1 MMRAGT
7 PRRRP
12 RPPRVARLRPENE
25 GMLRLTC
32 ATALLAVYASPAL
45 AAESYDNCTGYIESL
60 PASISTQ
67 GTWCLRKDL
76 ATGMASGNA
85 IEVKANNVVIDC
97 NDFKIGGLAAGAS
110 TLATGIASGAGRQN
124 IIVRN
129 CTVRGFQ
136 FGTWLLGDNHVVEH
150 SRFDVN
156 TVVGIRTDGD
166 GNEIRD
172 NVVTSTGGRPAFGV
186 AMAVIAQG
194 TGGRVLDNRIHGVSA
209 ELDGSNQLSAGLYV
223 EDGVARGNSISG
235 LLPTGT
241 PHGIRLYH
249 SVARDNIVMQAGPST
264 GYGIICLI
272 DDSGQPTGFSHH
284 NTIRHFA
291 APHTNCNEADNAVEP

>member
-1 MMRAGT
+1 
-7 PRRRP
+7 
-12 RPPRVARLRPENE
+12 
-25 GMLRLTC
+25 MLRSTFALT
-32 ATALLAVYASPAL
+32 LLAIVACPAQ
-45 AAESYDNCTGYIESL
+45 AAESYDNCTGFIDSL

-76 ATGMASGNA
+76 TTAMSSGNA
-85 IEVKANNVVIDC
+85 IEVKTNNVVIDC
-97 NDFKIGGLAAGAS
+97 NDFKIGGLAAGVT
-110 TLATGIASGAGRQN
+110 TLTTGIASSAGRQN
-124 IIVRN
+124 VTVRN

-156 TVVGIRTDGD
+156 TLVGIRTQGD

-172 NVVTSTGGRPAFGV
+172 NAVTSTGGQPAAGV
-186 AMAVIAQG
+186 AIAIIANG

-223 EDGVARGNSISG
+223 EDGVARGNTVSG

-264 GYGIICLI
+264 GFGIICLM
-272 DDSGQPTGFSHH
+272 DGSEQPTGFSNH

-291 APHTNCNEADNAVEP
+291 APHTNCNESDNAVEP